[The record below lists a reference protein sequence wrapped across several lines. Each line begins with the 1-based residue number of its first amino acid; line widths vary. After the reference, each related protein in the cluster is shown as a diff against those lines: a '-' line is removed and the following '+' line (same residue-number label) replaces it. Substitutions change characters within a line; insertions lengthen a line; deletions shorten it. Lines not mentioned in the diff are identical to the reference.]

1 MKKEKSCGAVIF
13 TKNDDEIKYL
23 IIKQHQGFHGFP
35 KGHVEKGESEEE
47 TALREIQEEV
57 GLEVELIPDFR
68 EKMEYKNPE
77 NKNAIKEVIFF
88 LAKADHAK
96 MKIQEEEILEV
107 NLLNYNEAMKQLTH
121 ENSKD
126 LLEKAR
132 KFIEKNVN
140 KNLYLRS

>member
-1 MKKEKSCGAVIF
+1 
-13 TKNDDEIKYL
+13 
-23 IIKQHQGFHGFP
+23 
-35 KGHVEKGESEEE
+35 
-47 TALREIQEEV
+47 
-57 GLEVELIPDFR
+57 
-68 EKMEYKNPE
+68 
-77 NKNAIKEVIFF
+77 
-88 LAKADHAK
+88 